1 MTKCNDSL
9 NDEQRKIVENNHD
22 LIYGYAHKMGIS
34 IDEYYDIL
42 AIGLCKAAKA
52 FDESKGRFSTLA
64 YCCMK
69 NEMCRYYEG
78 ISKKSC
84 VPDSMVVSYDAQ
96 DVRDDIE
103 NRKSFLEVLS
113 DPQSYKNAESITMY
127 QEFFDV
133 LNDKEKVVVRYL
145 LEGYTQT
152 EIAEILNCKR
162 QNLPINSIRRKIV
175 DYINN

>member
-78 ISKKSC
+78 KTELPHNLAISLLGVC
-84 VPDSMVVSYDAQ
+84 VYICVCVCVYPREMK
-96 DVRDDIE
+96 I
-103 NRKSFLEVLS
+103 F
-113 DPQSYKNAESITMY
+113 I
-127 QEFFDV
+127 
-133 LNDKEKVVVRYL
+133 
-145 LEGYTQT
+145 YTKTCTYSQQHYPYN
-152 EIAEILNCKR
+152 EMLFI
-162 QNLPINSIRRKIV
+162 
-175 DYINN
+175 